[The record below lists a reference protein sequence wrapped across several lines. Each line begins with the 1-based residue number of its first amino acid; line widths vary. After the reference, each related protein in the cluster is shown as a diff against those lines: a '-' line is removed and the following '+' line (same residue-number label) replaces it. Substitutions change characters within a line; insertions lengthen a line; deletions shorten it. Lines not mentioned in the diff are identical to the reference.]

1 MRLSTAVVLKSEGK
15 NLMVEMQIEIPI
27 LHQSVFCAH
36 PLWTYSCC
44 EDVVGIL
51 FYTNPSSAVTRD
63 ECVTHHNTPSHPI
76 LYFWPHNSVAEAS
89 RIAFVS
95 VGHLFVLWRSL
106 CHSSIG
112 IKCCGYCEAA
122 PFIPPVNSITQ
133 RLHVGSFMSSALYF
147 DL

>member
-76 LYFWPHNSVAEAS
+76 LYFWPHNSVAEAF

-95 VGHLFVLWRSL
+95 VGHLFIL
-106 CHSSIG
+106 
-112 IKCCGYCEAA
+112 
-122 PFIPPVNSITQ
+122 
-133 RLHVGSFMSSALYF
+133 
-147 DL
+147 